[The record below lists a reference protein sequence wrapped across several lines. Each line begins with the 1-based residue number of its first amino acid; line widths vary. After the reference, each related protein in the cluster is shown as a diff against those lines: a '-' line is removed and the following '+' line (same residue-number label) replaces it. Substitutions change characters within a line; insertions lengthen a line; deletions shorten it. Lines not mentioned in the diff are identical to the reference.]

1 MDWAGV
7 ASGGTAQPPAVPIA
21 QPEAEPAG
29 SLEEIQRLK
38 DRAKDDARQAI
49 TSKIHN
55 RDRADQTP
63 YLVHLTKS
71 DEPFRERERRGV
83 LDKKVAH
90 LRFENMLR
98 TRQVQDCE
106 LPHVSTDNCQVRAVC
121 FSEATS
127 LDKHAKNYSPWGL
140 AFTKSFLY
148 NVRQANPVL
157 YCRPNIFE
165 DMVERYKD
173 QPDNLRYLTPMS
185 PMYAD
190 ENQMRVGA
198 EVYVKEGSVQQDWS
212 ETLREGS
219 YWTGK
224 IVSMN
229 RDTYVILK
237 DGEGNKL
244 VPSKKVK
251 LPYKPVDYTHER
263 EWRTPGPVK
272 FEWENL
278 HCVFVPSVKLLK
290 RLLPGL
296 YGELTAACVNIEE
309 LTPTLESRDCHHGY
323 ECFSW
328 RQGEECGPVGNKR
341 KHTLDQRLFFA
352 WEKSKRMRR
361 CPHDWPGRPCRHV
374 DCTYAHVRDGP
385 TCPDNL
391 ECSMVGCPYVH
402 TRDAV

>member
-1 MDWAGV
+1 MG
-7 ASGGTAQPPAVPIA
+7 
-21 QPEAEPAG
+21 
-29 SLEEIQRLK
+29 
-38 DRAKDDARQAI
+38 
-49 TSKIHN
+49 N

-71 DEPFRERERRGV
+71 EKPFKERQRTGV
-83 LDKKVAH
+83 LDNDVAH

-106 LPHVSTDNCQVRAVC
+106 LPHVSTDSCQVRAVC

-148 NVRQANPVL
+148 NARKANPVL
-157 YCRPNIFE
+157 YCRPEILR
-165 DMVERYKD
+165 DMKECYKD
-173 QPDNLRYLTPMS
+173 QPDYLRYLTPMS

-190 ENQMRVGA
+190 ENQMRVGT
-198 EVYVKEGSVQQDWS
+198 EVYVKKDYRQQDWS
-212 ETLREGS
+212 AILRENA
-219 YWTGK
+219 YWSGE

-229 RDTYVILK
+229 GNTYDILNYDDNITK
-237 DGEGNKL
+237 PYI
-244 VPSKKVK
+244 PSYMFKRA
-251 LPYKPVDYTHER
+251 YNPVDYTHER
-263 EWRTPGPVK
+263 EWRTPGPVG

-328 RQGEECGPVGNKR
+328 REGKECGPDGNKR
-341 KHTLDQRLFFA
+341 THTLDQSLFFE
-352 WEKSKRMRR
+352 WERKNRMRR
-361 CPHDWPGRPCRHV
+361 CPHELAGRPCRCHAG
-374 DCTYAHVRDGP
+374 CIYANVRDGP
-385 TCPDNL
+385 TCPDDE